1 MGDSELDAIRAQR
14 MAQMQS
20 QFVSISIEFF
30 FLLLFRSQQPTG
42 QIMCGV
48 QLYLCDI
55 HMLGKSNW
63 KARGV
68 KNFFYF
74 IWTK

>member
-30 FLLLFRSQQPTG
+30 FFRSQQPTG

-48 QLYLCDI
+48 QLYLWDT

-63 KARGV
+63 
-68 KNFFYF
+68 
-74 IWTK
+74 